1 MDNDYG
7 IFVTSERI
15 RSRLTKARSQFAS
28 EITLYEVSENLIET
42 VPNSMQYAVVIGEQ
56 VDEFCERLRSKGI
69 MVFRYDQAGEGY
81 GQILLSSFIEDKNVL
96 DVIINVFEEF
106 SLHLTRIYSPI
117 AASICANQNMN
128 ESVRILREEYDSLV
142 SKSLMLD
149 MIFNQKQET
158 DILSMV
164 KMARGYYYQLEQKI

>member
-15 RSRLTKARSQFAS
+15 RSRLTKACTGSVPAIPLHEPS
-28 EITLYEVSENLIET
+28 DELIGDVT
-42 VPNSMQYAVVIGEQ
+42 DSMRYALVIGDQ
-56 VDEFCERLRSKGI
+56 FDEFCRKLSNKGI
-69 MVFRYDQAGEGY
+69 MVFRYGQAGDGN
-81 GQILLSSFIEDKNVL
+81 GQILLSSFIKDKAVL
-96 DVIINVFEEF
+96 DAVIVAMEEF

-117 AASICANQNMN
+117 VASICANQNMN

-142 SKSLMLD
+142 SKSLLLD

-164 KMARGYYYQLEQKI
+164 KMARGYYYQL

>member
-1 MDNDYG
+1 MENNYG
-7 IFVTSERI
+7 IFTKSERI
-15 RSRLTKARSQFAS
+15 RARLTKARSQFAS

-106 SLHLTRIYSPI
+106 SLHLTRIYQSTFSP
-117 AASICANQNMN
+117 Q
-128 ESVRILREEYDSLV
+128 
-142 SKSLMLD
+142 
-149 MIFNQKQET
+149 
-158 DILSMV
+158 
-164 KMARGYYYQLEQKI
+164 